1 MEKDNILL
9 LAGYIYRGKADFQF
23 HTTNGV
29 DVTSVTINLKEGTAF
44 ETSLYGETKNKLH
57 FGFDR
62 FYFENN
68 TEVSLP
74 KYLQEYLEI
83 IPIAGKLTLEV
94 KNCVDWEIMEAFQIC
109 FNRIEAERKE
119 KEELKNEEEKKLIAE
134 MKKFDV
140 NK

>member
-1 MEKDNILL
+1 MEKDKILL
-9 LAGYIYRGKADFQF
+9 LAGYIFKNRSDFEF
-23 HTTNGV
+23 HTDNGV
-29 DVTSVTINLKEGTAF
+29 DLTNVTINLKAGTVF
-44 ETSLYGETKNKLH
+44 ELALYGENKNKVI
-57 FGFDR
+57 FNFEK

-68 TEVSLP
+68 TEVTLP

-83 IPIAGKLTLEV
+83 TSVGGKLMLKET
-94 KNCVDWEIMEAFQIC
+94 NCVDWEIMEAFQIC

-119 KEELKNEEEKKLIAE
+119 KEDKKNEEEKKLIAE